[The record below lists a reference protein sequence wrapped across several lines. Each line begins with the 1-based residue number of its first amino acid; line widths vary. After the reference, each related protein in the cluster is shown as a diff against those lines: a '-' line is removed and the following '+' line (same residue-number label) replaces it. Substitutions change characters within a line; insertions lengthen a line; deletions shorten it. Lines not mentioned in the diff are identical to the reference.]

1 MRPNGEPYTAPTG
14 SARAELRE
22 KGSRFLAIV
31 ERVEDEATARQRL
44 ESVTAEN
51 TDATHVCWAWRFGQ
65 PPIEGRSDAGEPA
78 GTAGTPMLQVLR
90 GSELSDV
97 LAIVIRWYGGVKL
110 GKGGLARAYSQAVRQ
125 AIEELP
131 TVRRVPTVSLDVVVP
146 YTRFGDIKR
155 LIHPP
160 EVEIVAERY
169 ADRQVELT
177 LEVAVDRLEWLE
189 ETLANVGAAA
199 NPPGE

>member
-1 MRPNGEPYTAPTG
+1 MPYA
-14 SARAELRE
+14 
-22 KGSRFLAIV
+22 
-31 ERVEDEATARQRL
+31 
-44 ESVTAEN
+44 
-51 TDATHVCWAWRFGQ
+51 
-65 PPIEGRSDAGEPA
+65 
-78 GTAGTPMLQVLR
+78 
-90 GSELSDV
+90 
-97 LAIVIRWYGGVKL
+97 
-110 GKGGLARAYSQAVRQ
+110 
-125 AIEELP
+125 
-131 TVRRVPTVSLDVVVP
+131 
-146 YTRFGDIKR
+146 RFGDIKR